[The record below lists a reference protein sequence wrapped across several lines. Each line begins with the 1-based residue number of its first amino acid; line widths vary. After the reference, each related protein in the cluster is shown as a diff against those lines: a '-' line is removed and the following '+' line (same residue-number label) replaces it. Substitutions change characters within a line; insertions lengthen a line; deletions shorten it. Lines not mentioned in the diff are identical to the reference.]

1 MSSDA
6 DDLLDQANDG
16 ADLGGF
22 TIEISQYARQK
33 WQEQA
38 RAIVARKLDRRDHT
52 RHELEQAL
60 RKKEIPD
67 DIAAEM
73 LDYYEEIGLVDDAD
87 FARRWVQ
94 SRTSF
99 KSLGKRALWLELY
112 RKGIS
117 KTLID
122 EVLEGVSE
130 EDEYELA
137 LRFARSRLGRVRGL
151 PMPQAN
157 RRLAGMLA
165 RKGFP
170 AQIVYSVTKEVLDEP
185 DRWSDS
191 DCPDMW

>member
-22 TIEISQYARQK
+22 TIEISHYARQK

-60 RKKEIPD
+60 RKKEIPN